1 MTLREMGRAMVA
13 PASVFAS
20 PEQVLEDPELS
31 NEQKIEVLLRW
42 NTTLRKKPSLSRGAN
57 SERPIGS
64 RQPTDA
70 LVGCL

>member
-42 NTTLRKKPSLSRGAN
+42 EYDAAEEAVALER
-57 SERPIGS
+57 SE
-64 RQPTDA
+64 
-70 LVGCL
+70 